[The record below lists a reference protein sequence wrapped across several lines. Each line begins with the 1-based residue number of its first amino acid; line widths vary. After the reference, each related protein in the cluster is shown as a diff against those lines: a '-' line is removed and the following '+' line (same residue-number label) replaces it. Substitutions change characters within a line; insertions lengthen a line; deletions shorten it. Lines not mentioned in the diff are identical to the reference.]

1 MVERRLFL
9 AVPLTDL
16 ARDLLSNV
24 QEKLM
29 PVYGGRGRTR
39 PESMHLT
46 VKFLGPVRED
56 QIPALTAVVRDS
68 VQEILPFQLE
78 LDQLTSFGNPEAPR
92 IIAVILKPIESI
104 RFLAEQ
110 VDKACSRVGFQLEK
124 RPFSPHITIY
134 RPKRPGKIEK
144 KHPVLATSIPVKE
157 LVLFQ
162 SELKPDGA
170 VYHVLESFPL
180 SGHDG
185 KELETGNETGN

>member
-1 MVERRLFL
+1 
-9 AVPLTDL
+9 LTDL

-24 QEKLM
+24 QENLM

-56 QIPALTAVVRDS
+56 QISKLTTVVRDS
-68 VQEILPFQLE
+68 VQEISPFQLE

-92 IIAVILKPIESI
+92 VIAVTLNPIESI

-110 VDKACSRVGFQLEK
+110 VDKACFRVGFQREK

-134 RPKRPGKIEK
+134 RPKRPGKIVN
-144 KHPVLATSIPVKE
+144 KHPVMAMSIEVKE

-185 KELETGNETGN
+185 MELETDK